1 MLIQRLKPH
10 HCFSAWCAGWLF
22 LSACAIPT
30 LGQELPL
37 PKDTL
42 PETLEL
48 IRVPLGL
55 EQVQSDVVSEEWVAL
70 GRRLF
75 FDPILSADQT
85 VSCATCHQPDHGFAS
100 PEAVSVGIG
109 GMKGTRNAPSILNTV
124 YRKSLFWDGRTATL
138 EEQALEPIE
147 NAVEMG
153 HDLSNIIG
161 RLQEDP
167 GYSEQFIR
175 VFGQPVSEE
184 GLSKALASFQRVLLS
199 GDHGVD
205 RFRAGEF
212 KALTTEER
220 NGMWIFE
227 SKGQCW
233 RCHSGANLTDED
245 FHNTGVSW
253 GKEPL
258 DLGRFDVTGNKYH
271 RGQFKTP
278 SLRSVALTPPYMH
291 DGSIKTL
298 REVVDFYNEGGGTNP
313 SLDNNINPLNLTERE
328 LEFLTAFLES
338 LRPSSGTRRFEGAK
352 KREDESDPAYK

>member
-1 MLIQRLKPH
+1 MLMQRLRPRQDFQA
-10 HCFSAWCAGWLF
+10 CCVGWLLLF
-22 LSACAIPT
+22 AFAIPT
-30 LGQELPL
+30 LGQELAL

-42 PETLEL
+42 PKTLEL
-48 IRVPLGL
+48 VRVPLGL
-55 EQVQSDVVSEEWVAL
+55 EPVKSEPVSVEVVAL

-75 FDPILSADQT
+75 FDPILSADRT
-85 VSCATCHQPDHGFAS
+85 VSCATCHQPEHGFAS

-153 HDLSNIIG
+153 HDLSNIIE
-161 RLQEDP
+161 RLEEDP
-167 GYSEQFIR
+167 DYSEHFQR
-175 VFGQPVSEE
+175 VFGQPVTTE
-184 GLSKALASFQRVLLS
+184 GLGRALASFQRVLLS

-253 GKEPL
+253 GKKPL
-258 DLGRFDVTGNKYH
+258 DLGRFEVTGNEYH

-313 SLDNNINPLNLTERE
+313 QLDNNVNPLNLTERE
-328 LEFLTAFLES
+328 LEFLTAFLKS
-338 LRPSSGTRRFEGAK
+338 LKPSRGARRYEGGQ
-352 KREDESDPAYK
+352 KREDGSEPSYQ